1 MKAAPSS
8 LSVLAAL
15 TFIAIAAG
23 CTTTSNLRTSNADNQ
38 GLWNQSYVVMGHGIS
53 YVND

>member
-1 MKAAPSS
+1 MKAVPSS
-8 LSVLAAL
+8 LSALAAL

-23 CTTTSNLRTSNADNQ
+23 STTSNLRTTNADSK